1 MSKKKNKNIIL
12 QSNLCSEIIYRDILR
27 KEKIKEEQR
36 SLEEKEADE
45 NYAIYGYRYVSA
57 FMKEHKQDYIDGK
70 MHGYRYSEYTSS
82 YNNSSYYDNDYCVI
96 YLYKESSS
104 IVLDRTF
111 FSYTNFFAYCS
122 DNDIEL
128 DEITKN
134 NIRNM
139 ATVYCIYDS
148 NTKNLLFSYNFD
160 MMCNKFEK
168 EFTDK

>member
-1 MSKKKNKNIIL
+1 MSKNKRKNIIL
-12 QSNLCSEIIYRDILR
+12 QSNLYSEIIQRDILR
-27 KEKIKEEQR
+27 KEKIKKEQR

-45 NYAIYGYRYVSA
+45 NYAIYGYRYVSS

-82 YNNSSYYDNDYCVI
+82 YNNSSYYDKDYCVI
-96 YLYKESSS
+96 YLYNETGT

-111 FSYTNFFAYCS
+111 YSYTNFFAYCS
-122 DNDIEL
+122 DNGIEL

-139 ATVYCIYDS
+139 ATVYCIYES
-148 NTKNLLFSYNFD
+148 NMKEFLYSYNFSL
-160 MMCNKFEK
+160 MSEKFNIAIGK
-168 EFTDK
+168 

>member
-36 SLEEKEADE
+36 LLEEKEADE
-45 NYAIYGYRYVSA
+45 NYAIY
-57 FMKEHKQDYIDGK
+57 
-70 MHGYRYSEYTSS
+70 GYRYSEYTSS